1 MISAYTTDELLIY
14 SLTDLYI
21 KYYNTMRKLFVTNI
35 YKTLM
40 PKTRLIF
47 FAFLILVISSC
58 EKVFEPSIKNVG
70 SSVVVEG
77 SLSTVAGAQNIQ
89 ITWSQSYNGVSKY
102 SGLSGA
108 EVYVSDDNRKVISF
122 SETGNAGNYSTYPD
136 TLAKAEIGRSYTL
149 HIKTQSGDE
158 YESLPQTVVKCA
170 PIDSIFCEHDVQD
183 VLELDVYGDAYQVKY
198 DGIRVEENTKGLY
211 PNHNFYLYSWIGYRE
226 FLFGISPP
234 NSWVEY
240 AYMHT
245 SLQSKYYKVICT
257 SNADDYNNQELVH
270 NKLLFISS
278 ADLEKF
284 DRKILDSIPYLVED
298 SVHFIIYEGLILRL
312 EQKSISN
319 DAYAFWSGVQK
330 QLQANG
336 RLFDPVS
343 SQITGNIRCI
353 SDNSKKAFGVFYAY
367 DVSEKYVWLYIN
379 DLNNVNSKILDALP
393 VISPDTLTWY
403 LPPKGWI
410 TP

>member
-1 MISAYTTDELLIY
+1 M
-14 SLTDLYI
+14 I
-21 KYYNTMRKLFVTNI
+21 KYLNVRIWIWAKNI
-35 YKTLM
+35 YKTLI
-40 PKTRLIF
+40 PKTCLIF

-211 PNHNFYLYSWIGYRE
+211 PDHNFYLYSWKGYEEFVIGFYMDYS
-226 FLFGISPP
+226 LVP
-234 NSWVEY
+234 

-257 SNADDYNNQELVH
+257 GNADDYANQELLH

-278 ADLEKF
+278 ADLEKRPATVPDTLLEYISLIPGGPLVPYYF
-284 DRKILDSIPYLVED
+284 KDSIEFVT
-298 SVHFIIYEGLILRL
+298 FEGLILRL

-319 DAYAFWSGVQK
+319 DAYVFWNSVQK
-330 QLQANG
+330 QLDANG

-343 SQITGNIRCI
+343 SQIEGNITCT
-353 SDNSKKAFGVFYAY
+353 SDPAKKAFGVFYAY
-367 DVSEKYVWLYIN
+367 DVSERYAWLYIDKN
-379 DLNNVNSKILDALP
+379 NNVNSKVLDSLP
-393 VISPDTLTWY
+393 VISPDTLTWVK
-403 LPPKGWI
+403 PPKGWI
-410 TP
+410 GY